1 MRIRIRNHVLI
12 KTADLLSG
20 KHGKPGHFVRFYD
33 DGDTLL
39 DEVASFLERAL
50 RARGRGVVIAT
61 GAHVDALRGRLDELA
76 RAEGRT
82 APPSGDVTWLDA
94 ETTLAAFMV
103 DGWPDRTRFEY
114 EVGRVVAEA
123 CAGGAP
129 VHAFGEM
136 VAVLCARGRY
146 DAALHLERLWNEMA
160 RKLEFSLFCAYPWA
174 LFPSA
179 DVAHVFR
186 RVCAE
191 HTHACADAAAFL
203 PPGRPVDINLIRL
216 EQKVHALQTE
226 AARRRRAEKDLLRRE
241 REFADIVEN
250 AAEGLH
256 QVGADGTI
264 LWANKA
270 ELQML
275 GYRWEEY
282 VGHHIARFHADAD
295 VVDAMLAKLAAGE
308 TVVDQPARLRC
319 KNGSIRHVV
328 IRSNACFEDGRLRYT
343 RCFTRDTTEHVEM
356 AAALERARRA
366 EDAFLAML
374 GRALRAPG
382 SERRRRR
389 LARLVDNRLRG
400 RDRGGLQY
408 RFSQFEGRVVDN
420 LRQQFIAFSV
430 EAEVLKFGQF
440 ITKAGRQSPY
450 FFNAGLFHDGATLGK
465 LADFYAQTLL
475 DSGLE
480 FDMLFG
486 PAYKGITLA
495 SATAVALAA
504 KGRNT
509 SFAYNRKEAKDH
521 GEGGTIV
528 GAKLAG
534 RVVIIDDVI
543 SAGTSVRESVAMI
556 RAAGAEPAAVLI
568 ALDRMERG
576 GKDGVLSPLSAV
588 QEVSQTYGIPVISIA
603 SLADLFGYL
612 ETDPSLAQYK
622 DAVAAYRQ
630 QYGVA

>member
-1 MRIRIRNHVLI
+1 MLI
-12 KTADLLSG
+12 KSEDLLSG
-20 KHGKPGHFVRFYD
+20 KHGKTGHFVRFYD

-39 DEVASFLERAL
+39 DEVASFIERAL
-50 RARGRGVVIAT
+50 RARGRAIVIAT
-61 GAHVDALRGRLDELA
+61 GAHTDALQRRLDELA
-76 RAEGRT
+76 RAEGRS
-82 APPSGDVTWLDA
+82 APPSRDVAWFDA
-94 ETTLAAFMV
+94 ETTLARLMV
-103 DGWPDRTRFEY
+103 DGWPDRARFEY

-136 VAVLCARGRY
+136 VALLCARGRY
-146 DAALHLERLWNEMA
+146 DAALHLERLWNELA
-160 RKLEFSLFCAYPWA
+160 RKLDFSLFCAYPWT
-174 LFPSA
+174 LFPASDA
-179 DVAHVFR
+179 AHVFR
-186 RVCAE
+186 QVCAG
-191 HTHACADAAAFL
+191 HDHACADVAAPL
-203 PPGRPVDINLIRL
+203 PSGQAVDINLVRL
-216 EQKVHALQTE
+216 EQKVHALHAE
-226 AARRRRAEKDLLRRE
+226 AARRRQAERDLLRRE
-241 REFADIVEN
+241 REFADMVEN

-282 VGHHIARFHADAD
+282 VGHHAARFHADPAVAAD
-295 VVDAMLAKLAAGE
+295 MLARLAAGE

-319 KNGSIRHVV
+319 KDGSIRHVV
-328 IRSNACFEDGRLRYT
+328 IRANACFEDGRLRYT
-343 RCFTRDTTEHVEM
+343 RCFVRDTTEHVHMQAE
-356 AAALERARRA
+356 LEGARRA
-366 EDAFLAML
+366 EDAFLAMV
-374 GRALRAPG
+374 GRALRAPRT
-382 SERRRRR
+382 ERRLHR
-389 LARLVDNRLRG
+389 LTRVVEHRLRG
-400 RDRGGLQY
+400 RGRGGLQY

-534 RVVIIDDVI
+534 KVVIIDDVI

-612 ETDPSLAQYK
+612 ETDPKLAQYK